1 VKKRK
6 SILTPRNSWKN
17 TKEMMLILPTL
28 LFASFLD
35 TPVLARP
42 IKDEALEAGGALLI
56 ADPSLPQP
64 FAIDGGNIGN
74 ARNTNE
80 VKSDGDHHRVATNHA
95 PPVQIFGIGDV
106 RNREELQDGSA
117 QNHDFGDADKHPTHN
132 IVFSTPSYNPRIV
145 GGHQSDEAEFPYY
158 GKAALAGLIFET
170 RR

>member
-1 VKKRK
+1 M
-6 SILTPRNSWKN
+6 
-17 TKEMMLILPTL
+17 MMLVLPTL

-42 IKDEALEAGGALLI
+42 IKDEALEAGDVLWI
-56 ADPSLPQP
+56 TDPSPAQP

-80 VKSDGDHHRVATNHA
+80 VKSNGDHHEIEPNHA
-95 PPVQIFGIGDV
+95 PPVQNFGIGDV
-106 RNREELQDGSA
+106 RNREEPQDGRA
-117 QNHDFGDADKHPTHN
+117 QNHDFGEADKHPNHN
-132 IVFSTPSYNPRIV
+132 IMFSTRSYNPRIV

-158 GKAALAGLIFET
+158 GKAALPGLIFET